1 MRTVSSPPQT
11 TDGAYADAK
20 EVIGQRRILYISG
33 QVPETPE
40 GYVPQD
46 FEDQARLVFKNIRAL
61 LTSAGMELRNLVKI
75 TIYLS
80 DRKYRS
86 TLATVRNEIL
96 AGHEVALTIVIA
108 GIYEPGWLL
117 EIEAVAAD

>member
-1 MRTVSSPPQT
+1 
-11 TDGAYADAK
+11 
-20 EVIGQRRILYISG
+20 VIGQRRILYISG